1 MNKQWFIIFFLSIC
15 PVLAQ
20 KGITVGLKGGVN
32 FSSWYGAE
40 VQQVTDASGT
50 TETLDPY
57 EDCSRKTGLNIG
69 GFLGIKLSEWFEIQ
83 PEILY
88 SQKGMKKLFSRK
100 MIPNQPSSWEVTNKI
115 GYLEIPL
122 LFKISLHSLF
132 GINIGNLLFYTG
144 PVYALKTELDMSIE
158 ADGFQESIPSKEKQ
172 ILNDCTRKSDFCVT
186 VGVMDI
192 FGKGRIKLIADFR
205 YTHGLIE
212 IFDTMEPLLN
222 SLAEEDN
229 DEILAAYKNLG
240 IPKHK
245 NRNISILLGLGYEF

>member
-1 MNKQWFIIFFLSIC
+1 MYKQWFVIIFLLFC
-15 PVLAQ
+15 PLLAQ
-20 KGITVGLKGGVN
+20 KGITFGLKGGVN
-32 FSSWYGAE
+32 FSSWYGAKAQE
-40 VQQVTDASGT
+40 VTDTSGN
-50 TETLDPY
+50 TESLNPY
-57 EDCSRKTGLNIG
+57 EDRGRKPGLNIG

-88 SQKGMKKLFSRK
+88 SQKGMKKLFRGTTPGK
-100 MIPNQPSSWEVTNKI
+100 PSFWEVTNEI

-122 LFKISLHSLF
+122 LFKISLHSVL
-132 GINIGNLLFYTG
+132 GINIGNLLIYTG
-144 PVYALKTELDMSIE
+144 PVYALKTGHDMVIELE
-158 ADGFQESIPSKEKQ
+158 GFQESIPSKEKR

-186 VGVMDI
+186 VGVMDT
-192 FGKGRIKLIADFR
+192 FGKGRIKLTADFR

-212 IFDTMEPLLN
+212 IFDTMEPLITLH
-222 SLAEEDN
+222 AEGDN